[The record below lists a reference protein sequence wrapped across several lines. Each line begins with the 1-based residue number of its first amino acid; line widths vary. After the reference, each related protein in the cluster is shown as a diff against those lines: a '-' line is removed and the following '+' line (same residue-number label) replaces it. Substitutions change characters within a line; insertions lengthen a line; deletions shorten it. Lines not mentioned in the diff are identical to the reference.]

1 MKFNEFKYERPDFDR
16 IEKNFDLLLS
26 NFEKASS
33 LQEQN
38 DIIDE
43 ITNIRNNIYTMGTLV
58 SIRHSIDTRDKFYA
72 VEQNFMDE
80 NMPRYEN
87 MTTKFY
93 KKLLHSHYKDGLKS
107 EWGEQ
112 LFNLARLQIEAFDE
126 KIMDEIVTENKLS
139 TKYEALVAS
148 AKIDY
153 DGKVL
158 NLSQLRPYMESRD
171 RETRKSSYL
180 AYTDFFKTNEAE
192 IDKIYDDLVAVRD
205 KMARKLGYENYVNLG
220 YKRLGRSDYNPQM
233 VAKFR
238 EQVKDEIVPFVSE
251 LRERQR
257 KRLGLDILYY
267 YDETIE
273 YNSGNAYPKGGPDW
287 IVEKGKIMY
296 AELSK
301 ETKEFFD
308 FMVEKDLLDL
318 LSKAGKRSGGFC
330 TVIPDYKAPF
340 IFSNFNGTS
349 GDIDVLTHEAGHAF
363 QTYMSMG
370 YKLPEYKLPTLEACE
385 IHSMSMEFLTWPWME
400 GFFKEDVDKY
410 KFSHLVSG
418 LSFIP
423 YGVAIDEFQH
433 LIYQNPEAT
442 PTDRKNMWRDL
453 ERKYLP
459 FKDYT
464 GNDFLER
471 GGYWMRQAHV
481 FSNPFYYIDYTLAQV
496 CAFQFWHKSRTDRET
511 AWNDYLALCKKGGSL
526 AFLELVKQANLMSP
540 FENGTIKKAIEP
552 IKAYLREVDDMKL

>member
-1 MKFNEFKYERPDFDR
+1 MKFNEFEYLRPNFDK
-16 IEKNFDLLLS
+16 IEMNFDLLLS
-26 NFEKASS
+26 NFEKAKSA
-33 LQEQN
+33 QEQN
-38 DIIDE
+38 EIIEE
-43 ITNIRNNIYTMGTLV
+43 ITNIRNNMYTMETLV

-72 VEQNFMDE
+72 AEQDFMDE

-93 KKLLHSHYKDGLKS
+93 QRLINSQYKDSLKK

-126 KIMDEIVTENKLS
+126 KIMDELVIENKLS

-158 NLSQLRPYMESRD
+158 NLSQLIPYMESPD
-171 RETRKSSYL
+171 RKIRESSYL
-180 AYTDFFKTNEAE
+180 AYTNFFKINEAE
-192 IDKIYDDLVAVRD
+192 IDSIYDNLVEVRH
-205 KMARKLGYENYVNLG
+205 KMAKKLGYENYINLG
-220 YKRLGRSDYNPQM
+220 YKRLGRSGYNPKM

-238 EQVKDEIVPFVSE
+238 EQVKDEIVPAVSE
-251 LRERQR
+251 LKERQR
-257 KRLGLDILYY
+257 KRLGLEDLYY
-267 YDETIE
+267 YDETFE
-273 YNSGNAYPKGGPDW
+273 YNSGNANPKGDPDW
-287 IVEKGKIMY
+287 ILEKGKKMY
-296 AELSK
+296 ADLSK
-301 ETKEFFD
+301 ETKEFFE
-308 FMVEKDLLDL
+308 FMFEKDLLDL
-318 LSKAGKRSGGFC
+318 LSKPGKKSGGFC

-363 QTYMSMG
+363 QSYMSLE
-370 YKLPEYKLPTLEACE
+370 YKLPEYKFPTLEACE

-400 GFFKEDVDKY
+400 GFFEEDVEKY

-433 LIYQNPEAT
+433 QVYQNPEIT
-442 PTDRKNMWRDL
+442 PTQRKTIWRDI
-453 ERKYLP
+453 EKKYLP
-459 FKDYT
+459 FRNYT

-471 GGYWMRQAHV
+471 GNYWMRQGHV
-481 FSNPFYYIDYTLAQV
+481 FSNPFYYIDYTLAQI
-496 CAFQFWHKSRTDRET
+496 CAFQFWHKSRTDREK
-511 AWNDYLALCKKGGSL
+511 AWNDYLDLCKKGGSL
-526 AFLELVKQANLMSP
+526 AFLELVEEANLMSP

-552 IKAYLREVDDMKL
+552 IKAYLEKVDDRKL

>member
-1 MKFNEFKYERPDFDR
+1 MKFNEFEYERPNFDR
-16 IEKNFDLLLS
+16 IEKNFDMLLS
-26 NFEKASS
+26 NFENAESA
-33 LQEQN
+33 QEQN

-43 ITNIRNNIYTMGTLV
+43 ITNIRNNIYTMETLV
-58 SIRHSIDTRDKFYA
+58 SIRHSIDTRDEFYA
-72 VEQNFMDE
+72 AEQNFMDE

-93 KKLLHSHYKDGLKS
+93 KKLIESPYKDRLKE
-107 EWGEQ
+107 EWGDQ
-112 LFNLARLQIEAFDE
+112 LFNLAKLQIEAFDE
-126 KIMDEIVTENKLS
+126 KIMEEIVTENKLS

-158 NLSQLRPYMESRD
+158 NLSQLRPYMESTD
-171 RETRKSSYL
+171 RKTRESSFL
-180 AYTDFFKTNEAE
+180 AYTNFFKDNEDE
-192 IDKIYDDLVAVRD
+192 IDKIYDDLVFVRD
-205 KMARKLGYENYVNLG
+205 KMAKKLGYDNYVNLG

-238 EQVKDEIVPFVSE
+238 QQVKDEIVPLVSD
-251 LRERQR
+251 LKERQK
-257 KRLGLDILYY
+257 KRLGLEDLYY

-273 YNSGNAYPKGGPDW
+273 YNSGNANPKGDPDW

-296 AELSK
+296 SELSK

-318 LSKAGKRSGGFC
+318 LSKPGKRSGGFC
-330 TVIPDYKAPF
+330 TIIPDYKAPF

-363 QTYMSMG
+363 QTYMSLG
-370 YKLPEYKLPTLEACE
+370 YKLPEYKFPTLEACE

-400 GFFKEDVDKY
+400 GFFKEDVYKY
-410 KFSHLVSG
+410 KFSHIVSG

-433 LIYQNPEAT
+433 FVYENPTAS
-442 PTDRKNMWRDL
+442 PRDRKNKWRDL

-459 FKDYT
+459 FKDYS

-471 GGYWMRQAHV
+471 GGYWMRQGHV

-496 CAFQFWHKSRTDRET
+496 CAFQFWDKSRTDREK

-526 AFLELVKQANLMSP
+526 PFLELVEGANLLSP
-540 FENGTIKKAIEP
+540 FKDGTIKKAIQPLKE
-552 IKAYLREVDDMKL
+552 YLSEVDDQKL